1 MQTKNNI
8 NGKSTSETRCVQGE
22 RPKYTAAVR
31 HADGSRELLYVLN
44 AQSMA
49 DARALV
55 LAELGEVQSL
65 LIALCH

>member
-1 MQTKNNI
+1 MQTKNN
-8 NGKSTSETRCVQGE
+8 KSGENASGARCTQGE

-49 DARALV
+49 DARALI